1 MSIYNINSRS
11 DEEEITDFYNLYVE
25 SYQNLCI
32 YKDKQIINLSEY
44 IPFTTNIQKFIED
57 IHFITNALGF
67 IIYYTHND
75 DVITCLACVTIEN
88 ISNCYI
94 TINYLCGNI
103 QTKGITTN
111 GKSQGYN
118 MLDFIFQTYN
128 NYVILIEPANV
139 ELITYYTKYKLPC
152 FPVDSENLKETN
164 NYLVYGNLTRL
175 NEICF
180 EKIFNSIKNIKKLEK
195 EFGYASLD
203 EVYLGT
209 NDLASLKYKLR
220 EKLLSKFEEK
230 KIDMSKLR
238 QLNQL
243 IVNLKYYDIDEII
256 ITASVGERQQ
266 NHQRL
271 TGGKRRKSRNR
282 KSRNRKSRNR
292 KSRNKKGKK
301 G

>member
-11 DEEEITDFYNLYVE
+11 DEEEIIDFYNLYVE

-152 FPVDSENLKETN
+152 FPVDSKNLKETN

-175 NEICF
+175 NENCF

-195 EFGYASLD
+195 DFGYASLD

-238 QLNQL
+238 QLNQV

-256 ITASVGERQQ
+256 ITGSNSQRQQ
-266 NHQRL
+266 NQQRL
-271 TGGKRRKSRNR
+271 TGGKRRKSWNR

>member
-11 DEEEITDFYNLYVE
+11 TEEEITDFYNLYVE
-25 SYQNLCI
+25 SYRNLCM
-32 YKDKQIINLSEY
+32 YKGIQIINLSEY

-57 IHFITNALGF
+57 IHFITTALGF
-67 IIYYTHND
+67 IIYYSHND
-75 DVITCLACVTIEN
+75 DVITCIACITVEN

-103 QTKGITTN
+103 ETKDIKIN
-111 GKSQGYN
+111 GKSQGNN
-118 MLDFIFQTYN
+118 MLDFIFQTYD

-139 ELITYYTKYKLPC
+139 ELISYYTKYKQPG
-152 FPVDSENLKETN
+152 FPFNSENYKETN
-164 NYLVYGNLTRL
+164 FFLIYGNLTRL

-195 EFGYASLD
+195 DLGYVSLD
-203 EVYLGT
+203 ELYSGT

-243 IVNLKYYDIDEII
+243 IINLKYYDIDEII
-256 ITASVGERQQ
+256 ITSSINQRQTNQ
-266 NHQRL
+266 QRL
-271 TGGKRRKSRNR
+271 IGGKRRKSRNKKSIKHK
-282 KSRNRKSRNR
+282 KSRKMNRKMNR
-292 KSRNKKGKK
+292 KNK
-301 G
+301 